1 VTSPPGLGE
10 LAARARR
17 LVALGGRRI
26 LGVTGPPG
34 AGKSYLAAALA
45 ARVGAEQLG
54 AEQLGAER
62 VRAEIVSMDGYHLPD
77 DELRRL
83 NRLDRKGAPDTFDA
97 DAFIAML
104 RQLRTADDPLWAPAF
119 DRHRE
124 LTIPHAIMIPATTE
138 LVIVEGNY
146 LLLDAE
152 PWNEAR
158 ALLDE
163 VWFIDHPD
171 RIARLVGR
179 HVEFGWQ
186 RDAALE
192 RATTGSDG
200 ENARLVLS
208 TMHRADL
215 VLEHG
220 WLCS

>member
-1 VTSPPGLGE
+1 VTAPPELAE
-10 LAARARR
+10 LAARARH
-17 LVALGGRRI
+17 LVAPGGRCI

-34 AGKSYLAAALA
+34 AGKSSLAAALA
-45 ARVGAEQLG
+45 ARVGAKQ
-54 AEQLGAER
+54 
-62 VRAEIVSMDGYHLPD
+62 VRAEVVSMDGYHLPD
-77 DELRRL
+77 EELRRL

-97 DAFIAML
+97 DAFIMML
-104 RQLRTADDPLWAPAF
+104 RQLRTADGPVWAPAF

-124 LTIPHAIMIPATTE
+124 LTIPQAIMIPPTTE

-146 LLLDAE
+146 LLLDTE
-152 PWNEAR
+152 PWNQAR

-163 VWFIDHPD
+163 VWFVDHPD

-179 HVEFGWQ
+179 HVEFGRQ

-200 ENARLVLS
+200 ENARLILS